1 MWLLFLRGLMES
13 NKHFKPGLI
22 LWLVCA
28 VLAVLTVVLAGK
40 YGVLAGN
47 KKLIAIAAAVIV
59 LAVLLFLSLKKKG
72 TAIVNGV
79 LAVVLALCCVL
90 MPRLQS
96 REESVFSEPAHTAVR
111 TMNLY
116 VMSADYR
123 SGHTDTFSS
132 TKPSADLEDYRD
144 AKFIVQGE
152 FDQQDQSDALEQL
165 KEKLGVTSLTLVQK
179 DAVSDA
185 LAALYDNEGDVL
197 VLNQA
202 FDSSIT
208 SITKYASFNTDTFV
222 LDSIKLGDTA
232 AETAESTASSNSSFV
247 IYIAGHDAS
256 STSFSLYGRT
266 DVDMIMAV
274 NPVLKQVLMISIP
287 RDFYI
292 KNPALDNGLDKLTHL
307 GNDGIHNTLDGIN
320 QEFELNIQDYMLT
333 DFDHLTSLV
342 DELGGITVD
351 NPYEFTGGDYTFA
364 AGTIS
369 LNGAQALAY
378 SRERHSLDNG
388 DYGRNQHQGIV
399 MEGILNKVQENCH
412 AGDYISVIKAA
423 MNNFLTNVSLDTMLS
438 VYTSTN
444 NGQDW
449 SYYKYHLGGQG
460 TYDGTA
466 SMGFDR
472 MLYVCKPFDSQIQFT
487 KQQVEK
493 VLNGE
498 EIQMESLPDNAN
510 TTFEE
515 N

>member
-1 MWLLFLRGLMES
+1 MES
-13 NKHFKPGLI
+13 KKRVKPGVI
-22 LWLVCA
+22 LWLVCV
-28 VLAVLTVVLAGK
+28 VLAVVAVMLAGK

-47 KKLIAIAAAVIV
+47 RTLIAVVAAAAV
-59 LAVLLFLSLKKKG
+59 LAVLLVLSLKKKG
-72 TAIVNGV
+72 TAVVNGV
-79 LAVVLALCCVL
+79 LAAVLALCCIL
-90 MPRLQS
+90 MPKLQS
-96 REESVFSEPAHTAVR
+96 REASVFSEPAHTAVR

-123 SGHTDTFSS
+123 SDHSSTFSS
-132 TKPSADLEDYRD
+132 TKPSENLEDYRN

-152 FDQQDQSDALEQL
+152 FDQQDQSDVLDQL
-165 KEKLGVTSLTLVQK
+165 KDRLDVTSLSLVQK
-179 DAVSDA
+179 NTVSDA
-185 LAALYDNEGDVL
+185 LSALYNNEGDVL

-202 FDSSIT
+202 FSSPVT
-208 SITKYASFNTDTFV
+208 SIARYASFESDTFV
-222 LDSIKLGDTA
+222 LDSIKLGDA
-232 AETAESTASSNSSFV
+232 AAATAEATSSSDNNSSFV
-247 IYIAGHDAS
+247 IYVAGHDAS

-274 NPVLKQVLMISIP
+274 NPVLKQVLMVSIP

-307 GNDGIHNTLDGIN
+307 GNDGIQNTLDGIN
-320 QEFELNIQDYMLT
+320 QEFGLNITDYMLT

-342 DELGGITVD
+342 DEIGGITVN
-351 NPYEFTGGDYTFA
+351 NPYAFSGMGYDFA

-399 MEGILNKVQENCH
+399 MEGILNKIQENCH

-423 MNNFLTNVSLDTMLS
+423 MNNFLTNVSLDTLLS

-449 SYYKYHLGGQG
+449 TYFKYHLGGEG

-472 MLYVCKPFDSQIQFT
+472 MLYVCKPFDSQVQFT
-487 KQQVEK
+487 RQQVEK

>member
-1 MWLLFLRGLMES
+1 MES
-13 NKHFKPGLI
+13 KKRVKPGVI
-22 LWLVCA
+22 LWLVCV
-28 VLAVLTVVLAGK
+28 VLAIAAVMLAGK

-47 KKLIAIAAAVIV
+47 RKLIAMVAAVAV
-59 LAVLLFLSLKKKG
+59 LAVLLVLSLKKKG
-72 TAIVNGV
+72 TAVVNGI
-79 LAVVLALCCVL
+79 LAAVLALCCIL
-90 MPRLQS
+90 MPKLQS
-96 REESVFSEPAHTAVR
+96 REASVFSEPAHTAVR

-116 VMSADYR
+116 VMRADYR
-123 SGHTDTFSS
+123 SDHSSTFSS
-132 TKPSADLEDYRD
+132 TKPSENLEDYKN

-152 FDQQDQSDALEQL
+152 FDQQDQSDALDQL
-165 KEKLGVTSLTLVQK
+165 KDRLGVTSLSLVQK
-179 DAVSDA
+179 DTVSDA
-185 LAALYDNEGDVL
+185 LSALYNNEGDVL

-202 FDSSIT
+202 FSSSVA
-208 SITKYASFNTDTFV
+208 SIARYASFASDTFV
-222 LDSIKLGDTA
+222 LDSIKLGDA
-232 AETAESTASSNSSFV
+232 AAATGEATASSGNNSSFV
-247 IYIAGHDAS
+247 IYVAGHDAS

-274 NPVLKQVLMISIP
+274 NPVLKQVLMVSIP

-307 GNDGIHNTLDGIN
+307 GNDGIQNTLDGIN
-320 QEFELNIQDYMLT
+320 QEFGLNITDYMLT

-342 DELGGITVD
+342 DEIGGITVN
-351 NPYEFTGGDYTFA
+351 NPYAFSGMGYDFA
-364 AGTIS
+364 AGKIS

-399 MEGILNKVQENCH
+399 MEGILNKIQENCH

-449 SYYKYHLGGQG
+449 TYFKYHLGGEG

-472 MLYVCKPFDSQIQFT
+472 MLYVCKPFDSQVQFT
-487 KQQVEK
+487 RQQVEK

>member
-1 MWLLFLRGLMES
+1 MES
-13 NKHFKPGLI
+13 KKRVKPGVI
-22 LWLVCA
+22 LWLVCV
-28 VLAVLTVVLAGK
+28 VLAIVAVMLAGK

-47 KKLIAIAAAVIV
+47 RKLIAMVAAAAV
-59 LAVLLFLSLKKKG
+59 LAVLLVLSLKKKG
-72 TAIVNGV
+72 TAVVNGI
-79 LAVVLALCCVL
+79 LAAVLALCCIL
-90 MPRLQS
+90 MPKLQS
-96 REESVFSEPAHTAVR
+96 REASVFSEPAHTAVR

-123 SGHTDTFSS
+123 SDHSSTFSS
-132 TKPSADLEDYRD
+132 TKPSENLEDYKN

-152 FDQQDQSDALEQL
+152 LDQQDQSDALDQL
-165 KEKLGVTSLTLVQK
+165 KDRLGVTSLSLVQK
-179 DAVSDA
+179 DTVSDA
-185 LAALYDNEGDVL
+185 LSALYNNEGDVL

-202 FDSSIT
+202 FSSSVT
-208 SITKYASFNTDTFV
+208 SIARYASFESDTFV
-222 LDSIKLGDTA
+222 LDSIKLGDVSA
-232 AETAESTASSNSSFV
+232 ATAEATSSSGDNSSFV
-247 IYIAGHDAS
+247 IYVAGHDAS
-256 STSFSLYGRT
+256 SASFSLYGRT

-274 NPVLKQVLMISIP
+274 NPVLKQVLMVSIP

-307 GNDGIHNTLDGIN
+307 GNDGIQNTLDGIN
-320 QEFELNIQDYMLT
+320 QEFGLNITDYMLT

-342 DELGGITVD
+342 DEIGGITVN
-351 NPYEFTGGDYTFA
+351 NPYAFSGMGYDFA

-399 MEGILNKVQENCH
+399 MEGILNKIQENCH

-423 MNNFLTNVSLDTMLS
+423 MNNFLTNVSLDTLLS

-449 SYYKYHLGGQG
+449 TYFKYHLGGQG

-472 MLYVCKPFDSQIQFT
+472 MLYVCKPFDSQVQFT
-487 KQQVEK
+487 RQQVEK

>member
-1 MWLLFLRGLMES
+1 MES
-13 NKHFKPGLI
+13 KKRVKPGVI
-22 LWLVCA
+22 LWLVCV
-28 VLAVLTVVLAGK
+28 VLAIVAVMLAGK

-47 KKLIAIAAAVIV
+47 RKLIAMVAAAAV
-59 LAVLLFLSLKKKG
+59 LAVLLVLSLKKKG
-72 TAIVNGV
+72 TAVVNGI
-79 LAVVLALCCVL
+79 LAAVLALCCIL
-90 MPRLQS
+90 MPKLQS
-96 REESVFSEPAHTAVR
+96 REASVFSEPAHTAVR

-123 SGHTDTFSS
+123 SDHSSTFSS
-132 TKPSADLEDYRD
+132 TKPSENLEDYKN

-152 FDQQDQSDALEQL
+152 LDQQDQSDALDQL
-165 KEKLGVTSLTLVQK
+165 KDRLGVTSLSLVQK
-179 DAVSDA
+179 DTVSDA
-185 LAALYDNEGDVL
+185 LSALYNNEGDVL

-202 FDSSIT
+202 FSSSVT
-208 SITKYASFNTDTFV
+208 SIARYASFESDTFV
-222 LDSIKLGDTA
+222 LDSIKLGDVSA
-232 AETAESTASSNSSFV
+232 ATAEATSSSGDNSSFV
-247 IYIAGHDAS
+247 IYVAGHDAS

-274 NPVLKQVLMISIP
+274 NPVLKQVLMVSIP

-307 GNDGIHNTLDGIN
+307 GNDGIQNTLDGIN
-320 QEFELNIQDYMLT
+320 QEFGLNITDYMLT

-342 DELGGITVD
+342 DEIGGITVN
-351 NPYEFTGGDYTFA
+351 NPYAFSGMGYDFA

-399 MEGILNKVQENCH
+399 MEGILNKIQENCH

-423 MNNFLTNVSLDTMLS
+423 MNNFLTNVSLDTLLS

-449 SYYKYHLGGQG
+449 TYFKYHLGGQG

-472 MLYVCKPFDSQIQFT
+472 MLYVCKPFDSQVQFT
-487 KQQVEK
+487 RQQVEK

>member
-47 KKLIAIAAAVIV
+47 KKIIAVVAAVVV
-59 LAVLLFLSLKKKG
+59 LAVLLILSLKKKG

-96 REESVFSEPAHTAVR
+96 REENVFSEPAHTAVR

-123 SGHTDTFSS
+123 SAHTDTFSS
-132 TKPSADLEDYRD
+132 TKPSANLEDYAD

-152 FDQQDQSDALEQL
+152 FDQQDQSDALERI

-179 DAVSDA
+179 DTVSDA
-185 LAALYDNEGDVL
+185 LSALYNNEGDVL

-208 SITKYASFNTDTFV
+208 SIAKYASFNTDTFV

-274 NPVLKQVLMISIP
+274 NPVLKQVLMVSIP

-307 GNDGIHNTLDGIN
+307 GNDGIQNTLDGIN
-320 QEFELNIQDYMLT
+320 QEFGLNITDYMLT
-333 DFDHLTSLV
+333 DFDHFSALV
-342 DELGGITVD
+342 DDLGGITVD
-351 NPYEFTGGDYTFA
+351 NPYSFSGRGHDFP

-369 LNGAQALAY
+369 LNGEEALAY
-378 SRERHSLDNG
+378 SRERYSLDNG
-388 DYGRNQHQGIV
+388 DFGRNQH
-399 MEGILNKVQENCH
+399 EGIIMESILKKIQKNCH
-412 AGDYISVIKAA
+412 EGDYVSVIKAA
-423 MNNFLTNVSLDTMLS
+423 LNNFLTNVSLDTMLN

-449 SYYKYHLGGQG
+449 TYFKYHLGGQG

-472 MLYVCKPFDSQIQFT
+472 QLYVCKPFDSQVQFT

>member
-1 MWLLFLRGLMES
+1 
-13 NKHFKPGLI
+13 
-22 LWLVCA
+22 
-28 VLAVLTVVLAGK
+28 
-40 YGVLAGN
+40 
-47 KKLIAIAAAVIV
+47 
-59 LAVLLFLSLKKKG
+59 
-72 TAIVNGV
+72 
-79 LAVVLALCCVL
+79 
-90 MPRLQS
+90 
-96 REESVFSEPAHTAVR
+96 
-111 TMNLY
+111 
-116 VMSADYR
+116 ADYR
-123 SGHTDTFSS
+123 SSHSSTFSS
-132 TKPSADLEDYRD
+132 TKPSENLEDYSD

-152 FDQQDQSDALEQL
+152 FDQDDQNEALSQL
-165 KEKLGVTSLTLVQK
+165 KDKLGVTSLTLVSK
-179 DAVSDA
+179 DTVSDA
-185 LAALYDNEGDVL
+185 LSALYNNEGDVL

-202 FDSSIT
+202 FSSSIT
-208 SITKYASFNTDTFV
+208 SIARYASFNTDTFV

-232 AETAESTASSNSSFV
+232 ATAESTTSSNNSSFV
-247 IYIAGHDAS
+247 IYVAGHDAS

-274 NPVLKQVLMISIP
+274 NPVLKQVLMVSIP

-307 GNDGIHNTLDGIN
+307 GNDGIQNTLDGIN
-320 QEFELNIQDYMLT
+320 QEFDLNIQDYMLT

-364 AGTIS
+364 AGTIT
-369 LNGAQALAY
+369 LDGAQALAY

-399 MEGILNKVQENCH
+399 MEGILKKIQENCH
-412 AGDYISVIKAA
+412 NGDYVSVIKAA

-438 VYTSTN
+438 VYASTN

-449 SYYKYHLGGQG
+449 SYFKYHLGGQG

-487 KQQVEK
+487 KEQVEK

>member
-1 MWLLFLRGLMES
+1 MES
-13 NKHFKPGLI
+13 KKHVKPGVI
-22 LWLVCA
+22 LWLVC
-28 VLAVLTVVLAGK
+28 VVLTIVAVMLAGK

-47 KKLIAIAAAVIV
+47 RKLIAIVAATAV
-59 LAVLLFLSLKKKG
+59 LAVLLVLSLKKKG
-72 TAIVNGV
+72 TAVVNSI
-79 LAVVLALCCVL
+79 LAAVLALCCVL
-90 MPRLQS
+90 MPKLQS
-96 REESVFSEPAHTAVR
+96 REASVFSEPAHTAVR

-123 SGHTDTFSS
+123 SDHSSTFSS
-132 TKPSADLEDYRD
+132 TKPSENLEDYKN

-152 FDQQDQSDALEQL
+152 FDQQDQSDALNQL
-165 KEKLGVTSLTLVQK
+165 KDRLGVTSLSLVQK
-179 DAVSDA
+179 DTVSDA
-185 LAALYDNEGDVL
+185 LSALYNNEGDVL

-202 FDSSIT
+202 FSSSVT
-208 SITKYASFNTDTFV
+208 SIARYASFESDTFV
-222 LDSIKLGDTA
+222 LDSIKLGDA
-232 AETAESTASSNSSFV
+232 AAATDEATASSGNNSSFV
-247 IYIAGHDAS
+247 IYVAGHDAS

-274 NPVLKQVLMISIP
+274 NPVLKQVLMVSIP

-307 GNDGIHNTLDGIN
+307 GNDGIQNTLDGIN
-320 QEFELNIQDYMLT
+320 QEFGLNITDYMLT
-333 DFDHLTSLV
+333 DFDHFSALV
-342 DELGGITVD
+342 DDLGGITVD
-351 NPYEFTGGDYTFA
+351 NPYSFSGRGHDFP

-369 LNGAQALAY
+369 LNGEEALAY
-378 SRERHSLDNG
+378 SRERYSLDNG
-388 DYGRNQHQGIV
+388 DFGRNQH
-399 MEGILNKVQENCH
+399 EGIIMESILKKIQKNCH
-412 AGDYISVIKAA
+412 EGDYVSVIKAA
-423 MNNFLTNVSLDTMLS
+423 LNNFLTNVSLDTMLN

-449 SYYKYHLGGQG
+449 TYLKYHLGGQG

-472 MLYVCKPFDSQIQFT
+472 QLYVCKPFDSQVQFT

-493 VLNGE
+493 VLKGE
-498 EIQMESLPDNAN
+498 EIQMEPLPDNAN

>member
-1 MWLLFLRGLMES
+1 MES
-13 NKHFKPGLI
+13 KKHVKPGVI
-22 LWLVCA
+22 LWLVC
-28 VLAVLTVVLAGK
+28 VVLTIVAVMLAGK

-47 KKLIAIAAAVIV
+47 RKLIAIVAATAV
-59 LAVLLFLSLKKKG
+59 LAVLLVLSLKKKG
-72 TAIVNGV
+72 TAVVNSI
-79 LAVVLALCCVL
+79 LAAVLALCCVL
-90 MPRLQS
+90 MPKLQS
-96 REESVFSEPAHTAVR
+96 REASLFSEPAHTAVR

-123 SGHTDTFSS
+123 SDHSSTFSS
-132 TKPSADLEDYRD
+132 TKPSENLEDYRN

-152 FDQQDQSDALEQL
+152 FDQQDQSDALDQL
-165 KEKLGVTSLTLVQK
+165 KDRLGVTSLSLVQK
-179 DAVSDA
+179 DTVSDA
-185 LAALYDNEGDVL
+185 LSALYDNEGDVL

-202 FDSSIT
+202 FSSSVT
-208 SITKYASFNTDTFV
+208 SIARYASFESDTFV
-222 LDSIKLGDTA
+222 LDSIKLGDA
-232 AETAESTASSNSSFV
+232 AAATAEATASSGDHSSFV
-247 IYIAGHDAS
+247 IYVAGHDAS

-274 NPVLKQVLMISIP
+274 NPVLKQVLMVSIP
-287 RDFYI
+287 RDFYV

-307 GNDGIHNTLDGIN
+307 GNDGIQNTLDGIN
-320 QEFELNIQDYMLT
+320 QEFDLNIQDYMLT

-412 AGDYISVIKAA
+412 TGDYISVIKAA

-444 NGQDW
+444 NGQNW
-449 SYYKYHLGGQG
+449 SYFKYHLGGQG

-472 MLYVCKPFDSQIQFT
+472 MLYVCKPFDSQVQFT

>member
-1 MWLLFLRGLMES
+1 MES
-13 NKHFKPGLI
+13 KKRVKPGVI
-22 LWLVCA
+22 LWLVCV
-28 VLAVLTVVLAGK
+28 VLAIVAVMLAGK

-47 KKLIAIAAAVIV
+47 RKLIAVVAAAAV
-59 LAVLLFLSLKKKG
+59 LAVLLVLSLKKKG
-72 TAIVNGV
+72 AAVVNGI
-79 LAVVLALCCVL
+79 LAAVLALCCVL
-90 MPRLQS
+90 MPKLQS
-96 REESVFSEPAHTAVR
+96 REASVFSEPAHTAVR

-123 SGHTDTFSS
+123 SDHSSTFSS
-132 TKPSADLEDYRD
+132 TKPSENLEDYKN

-152 FDQQDQSDALEQL
+152 FDQQDQSDALDQL
-165 KEKLGVTSLTLVQK
+165 KDNLGVTSLSLVQK
-179 DAVSDA
+179 DTVSDA
-185 LAALYDNEGDVL
+185 LSALYNNEGDVL

-202 FDSSIT
+202 FSSSVT
-208 SITKYASFNTDTFV
+208 SIARYASFESDTFV
-222 LDSIKLGDTA
+222 LDSIKLGDASA
-232 AETAESTASSNSSFV
+232 ATAEATASSGDNSSFV
-247 IYIAGHDAS
+247 IYVAGHDAS

-274 NPVLKQVLMISIP
+274 NPVLKQVLMVSIP

-307 GNDGIHNTLDGIN
+307 GNDGIQNTLDGIN
-320 QEFELNIQDYMLT
+320 QEFGLNITDYMLT

-342 DELGGITVD
+342 DEIGGITVN
-351 NPYEFTGGDYTFA
+351 NPYAFSGMGYDFA

-399 MEGILNKVQENCH
+399 MEGILNKIQENCH

-423 MNNFLTNVSLDTMLS
+423 MNNFLTNVSLDTLLS

-449 SYYKYHLGGQG
+449 TYFKYHLGGEG

-472 MLYVCKPFDSQIQFT
+472 MLYVCKPFDSQVQFT
-487 KQQVEK
+487 RQQVEK

>member
-1 MWLLFLRGLMES
+1 MES
-13 NKHFKPGLI
+13 KKRVKPGVI
-22 LWLVCA
+22 LWLVCV
-28 VLAVLTVVLAGK
+28 VLAIVAFTLAGK

-47 KKLIAIAAAVIV
+47 RKLIAMVAAAAV
-59 LAVLLFLSLKKKG
+59 LAVLLVLSLKKKG
-72 TAIVNGV
+72 TAVVNGI
-79 LAVVLALCCVL
+79 LAAVLALCCVL
-90 MPRLQS
+90 MPKLQS
-96 REESVFSEPAHTAVR
+96 REASVFSEPAHTAVR

-123 SGHTDTFSS
+123 SDHSSTFSS
-132 TKPSADLEDYRD
+132 TKPSENLEDYKN

-152 FDQQDQSDALEQL
+152 FDQQDQSDALDQL
-165 KEKLGVTSLTLVQK
+165 KDNLGVTSLSLVQK
-179 DAVSDA
+179 DTVSDA
-185 LAALYDNEGDVL
+185 LSALYNNEGDVL

-202 FDSSIT
+202 FSSSVT
-208 SITKYASFNTDTFV
+208 SIARYASFESDTFV
-222 LDSIKLGDTA
+222 LDSIKLGDASA
-232 AETAESTASSNSSFV
+232 ATAEETASSGDNSSFV
-247 IYIAGHDAS
+247 IYVAGHDAS

-274 NPVLKQVLMISIP
+274 NPVLKQVLMVSIP

-307 GNDGIHNTLDGIN
+307 GNDGIQNTLDGIN
-320 QEFELNIQDYMLT
+320 QEFGLNITDYMLT

-342 DELGGITVD
+342 DEIGGITVN
-351 NPYEFTGGDYTFA
+351 NPYAFSGMGYDFA

-399 MEGILNKVQENCH
+399 MEGILNKIQENCH

-423 MNNFLTNVSLDTMLS
+423 MNNFLTNVSLDTLLS

-449 SYYKYHLGGQG
+449 TYFKYHLGGEG

-472 MLYVCKPFDSQIQFT
+472 MLYVCKPFDSQVQFT
-487 KQQVEK
+487 RQQVEK